1 MENSM
6 GGDMFE
12 YIGLARIKTGVALR
26 NLTYNMVR
34 YVQLIKTGQVKA
46 GGGWT
51 SCGKCAIA

>member
-1 MENSM
+1 M

-46 GGGWT
+46 GGGWI
-51 SCGKCAIA
+51 S